1 MEKYRFSE
9 PQKQVTLSNKQAYVL
24 INETVEK
31 HPVFDAD
38 GNETNDTVTE
48 YIYDGVKL
56 LNVLSEQDV
65 MPRLKEYVLSEI
77 SAYDKSSAVNSFT
90 IDGKEIWLDRD
101 TRLALRQRFAA
112 EQASGI
118 NKTSIHYGS
127 YVFNLDVSDALTM
140 LNTIEV
146 YACQC
151 YDNTEAHKVAVKSD
165 ALSGIEE
172 VLAYDYKQGY
182 PEKPSFTTKASTDEG
197 KTTNESTDDG
207 AKPNDSTDDGAMP
220 NDSASSAKASSTSK

>member
-24 INETVEK
+24 INETVEM

-38 GNETNDTVTE
+38 GNQTNDTVTE

-77 SAYDKSSAVNSFT
+77 SAYDKSAAVNSFT
-90 IDGKEIWLDRD
+90 IDGKEVWLDRD

-118 NKTSIHYGS
+118 DKTSIRYGS

-140 LNTIEV
+140 LNAIEV
-146 YACQC
+146 YACKC
-151 YDNTEAHKVAVKSD
+151 FDNTETHKAAVKSD
-165 ALSGIEE
+165 ALTGIEN

-197 KTTNESTDDG
+197 KTANES
-207 AKPNDSTDDGAMP
+207 SDDGAMP
-220 NDSASSAKASSTSK
+220 NDSASSASASSTSK